1 MSDDVSPA
9 VEAVKSLPPSTVDAL
24 KSALI
29 DIINGTVRSAGD
41 AKDFVLAQVP
51 DVVQQLIIF
60 HTIWYAV
67 AAVFLLIVG
76 VTSGILFIKYADT
89 VYNKI
94 MRVECDDEM
103 ASTIV
108 VGAWFLGTLG
118 VLIACAVSTYNF
130 LMVYFAP
137 KVWLI
142 HYAVSLVQEIKK

>member
-1 MSDDVSPA
+1 MSDAASPA

-24 KSALI
+24 KQALV
-29 DIINGTVRSAGD
+29 DIINGTVRTAGD

-51 DVVQQLIIF
+51 DVIQQLVIF

-67 AAVFLLIVG
+67 AAAFLLLAG
-76 VTSGILFIKYADT
+76 VASGILFIKY
-89 VYNKI
+89 VKPFYNAIDKNT
-94 MRVECDDEM
+94 DEPF
-103 ASTIV
+103 AIISV
-108 VGAWFLGTLG
+108 VAWFAGTIG
-118 VLIACAVSTYNF
+118 VLTACAFNTYNF